1 MSPASKPEPGTRER
15 ASSGDTPGLGTG
27 ASAPIAPQGDAIVEA
42 TLRTARR
49 TVALALFT
57 MGLVVALMAAERVW
71 LLKSHDAATERVA
84 QAERLSGALLLADER
99 LTMSAYMAAASG
111 EDSWIA
117 RYHQHLPEVE
127 AALAAGQALAPT
139 DVARHFNDQTKAAS
153 ESLIELETTALE
165 AIAVGAPAVARSI
178 LDGPR
183 YRKDK
188 ALLIGSTIEFTDS
201 TQKAMREELA
211 ALRWR
216 EDALLVGMLAVALV
230 LGALTWRR
238 LASSLSRSRQA
249 LLDAQ
254 SRIQRLATSDALTG
268 WPNRTAL
275 HEGLQPTL
283 ARARRDGA
291 RLALL
296 MIDLDGFKP
305 INDRHGHQV
314 GDRVLC
320 EAAQRMGLA
329 LRDGELHARYGGD
342 EFVTVVDEGDDP
354 TAAHRV
360 AERLIAGLSLPIEIG
375 SLTLHI
381 GASVGIARFPDD
393 AADAHLLL
401 QRADLALYR
410 AKASGRGRACFYDPA
425 LDGALAERQ
434 AREQRLRTAIARG
447 QIVPHYQPMV
457 DLPERRVRSVELL
470 SRWQDPERG
479 LVPPSEFI
487 GLAERSGL
495 ISELTLAVLRQACA
509 DLRRM
514 PPHWRVAI
522 NIAPEQIQDPH
533 LVDKLL
539 HVLRASGADPRRFE
553 IELTETALVGDIDAA
568 RRTIDAL
575 KREGIT
581 VALDDFG
588 TGYSSLSTLSQLSFD
603 KIKIDRGFVATL
615 HERSES
621 VKIVQSIIG
630 LGASLGV
637 QVVAEG
643 VETER
648 DARALEQLGCSA
660 AQGFLFARPMALDA
674 LLRAT
679 PSPVAAVA

>member
-1 MSPASKPEPGTRER
+1 MGRG
-15 ASSGDTPGLGTG
+15 GDDDD
-27 ASAPIAPQGDAIVEA
+27 AAPHGGSAIVDA

-49 TVALALFT
+49 TVALALAT
-57 MGLVVALMAAERVW
+57 MALVVGLMAAERVW
-71 LLKSHDAATERVA
+71 LLRTHDAATERVA
-84 QAERLSGALLLADER
+84 EAERLAGALRLADER
-99 LTMSAYMAAASG
+99 LTMSAYMAAATG
-111 EDSWIA
+111 EERWIA
-117 RYHQHLPEVE
+117 RYHQHLPEIE

-139 DVARHFNDQTKAAS
+139 DVARHFNDQTKAAA

-165 AIAVGAPAVARSI
+165 AIAVGAPSVARAI
-178 LDGPR
+178 LDGER

-188 ALLIGSTIEFTDS
+188 ALLSGGTAEFTDS
-201 TQKAMREELA
+201 TQQAMRQELA
-211 ALRWR
+211 ALRRR
-216 EDALLVGMLAVALV
+216 ENALLAAMLALSLV

-238 LASSLSRSRQA
+238 LASSLARSREV
-249 LLDAQ
+249 LLQAQ
-254 SRIQRLATSDALTG
+254 SHIQRMATSDVLTG

-275 HEGLQPTL
+275 HEGMAATL

-296 MIDLDGFKP
+296 MIDLDRFKP
-305 INDRHGHQV
+305 VNDRHGHQI
-314 GDRVLC
+314 GDRVLR
-320 EAAQRMGLA
+320 EAARRMGEV
-329 LRDGELHARYGGD
+329 LRNGELHARYGGD
-342 EFVTVVDEGDDP
+342 EFVALVDEGADP

-360 AERLIAGLSLPIEIG
+360 AERLIACLSLPIESDG
-375 SLTLHI
+375 LTLQI
-381 GASVGIARFPDD
+381 GASVGIARFPAD
-393 AADAHLLL
+393 AADADLLL

-410 AKASGRGRACFYDPA
+410 AKDGGRGRACFYDPA
-425 LDGALAERQ
+425 LDNALADQQ
-434 AREQRLRTAIARG
+434 AMEQRLRAAIEG
-447 QIVPHYQPMV
+447 GHIVAHYQPVV

-487 GLAERSGL
+487 ALAERCGL
-495 ISELTLAVLRQACA
+495 IGALTLAVLRQACA
-509 DLRRM
+509 DLRQM
-514 PPHWRVAI
+514 PAHWRVAV
-522 NIAPEQIQDPH
+522 NIAPEQIQDAR
-533 LVDKLL
+533 LVDDLL
-539 HVLRASGADPRRFE
+539 RVLRTSGADPRRFE

-648 DARALEQLGCSA
+648 DARALTQLGCGA

-674 LLRAT
+674 LLRAE
-679 PSPVAAVA
+679 PSPMAAVA